1 MTGVRHVFRWF
12 IAGGVVTAGFA
23 WAAAPA
29 GAGTTA
35 VSINFDGFTAPC
47 TFDQTVALTTQYS
60 RPGVRF
66 SGPGASHGGGEGTA
80 PGNVDQTVALTTQYS
95 SQGVR
100 FSGPGAYNGGGVL
113 NECGNFGVSGYSAP
127 NFLAFNNGAHFINGG
142 TPVGPELILF
152 TTATYDHVQIN
163 VACVAGGQA
172 RLQAFDSNKQV
183 IATSIINLSST
194 LATVSVDDPN
204 GRASIKAVKLMTNQ
218 SVWVADD
225 LSASYL
231 RGSVR

>member
-1 MTGVRHVFRWF
+1 MAGVRHVFRWF
-12 IAGGVVTAGFA
+12 MAVGVVTAGFA

-47 TFDQTVALTTQYS
+47 NF
-60 RPGVRF
+60 
-66 SGPGASHGGGEGTA
+66 
-80 PGNVDQTVALTTQYS
+80 DQTVALTTQYS

-225 LSASYL
+225 LSAS
-231 RGSVR
+231 